1 MPMPYQ
7 TTCRECGAPRDPH
20 AHTARCTLHEAE
32 YKRQKTQK
40 HRASNPGYS
49 TYHARMM
56 DYRRMA
62 REAGADEVEAAWLM
76 MACEIEFERKPRSS
90 GWVRPFIAQEISYL
104 RASAGTFAKL
114 DAARW
119 AAPTGDQAAVVVD
132 DGYELEDAS

>member
-1 MPMPYQ
+1 MPTPYQ

-56 DYRRMA
+56 DYSSLRMNWPISAPMPA
-62 REAGADEVEAAWLM
+62 RSQNWTDTTREQRNE
-76 MACEIEFERKPRSS
+76 
-90 GWVRPFIAQEISYL
+90 Y
-104 RASAGTFAKL
+104 
-114 DAARW
+114 
-119 AAPTGDQAAVVVD
+119 
-132 DGYELEDAS
+132 